1 MQSPPTG
8 SDDAPPRDARS
19 ASQQRISEHL
29 NSQGTQNK
37 DLHRAC
43 TNGDVSLLIL
53 TLRKQA
59 DPNSSF
65 YGAPAIHAACSNNH
79 AQCVRLLLDAGAD
92 ATAKNASGEGVLEML
107 HELPAPAAA
116 SVAGGSSSREEIV
129 RLVTKSLTDRLLKKP
144 TPAEKRMIHEALSA
158 AARLRKKA
166 TQEAI
171 AQRAAAEAAE
181 AAAAAEAA
189 EAEAAAAAEVEAE
202 RPENRLAAARKA
214 KREEDHAARL
224 ARLEKSLLLSDAAM
238 SKVINHLLREKNV
251 LMLTTERSSL
261 SFSIVA
267 TAVRSFRCGI
277 AAPHLS
283 FLFVSFKK
291 KNGRDD
297 DDHNERFF
305 AATTI

>member
-1 MQSPPTG
+1 
-8 SDDAPPRDARS
+8 
-19 ASQQRISEHL
+19 
-29 NSQGTQNK
+29 
-37 DLHRAC
+37 
-43 TNGDVSLLIL
+43 
-53 TLRKQA
+53 
-59 DPNSSF
+59 
-65 YGAPAIHAACSNNH
+65 
-79 AQCVRLLLDAGAD
+79 
-92 ATAKNASGEGVLEML
+92 
-107 HELPAPAAA
+107 
-116 SVAGGSSSREEIV
+116 
-129 RLVTKSLTDRLLKKP
+129 
-144 TPAEKRMIHEALSA
+144 MIHEALSA

-283 FLFVSFKK
+283 FLFVSLKK
-291 KNGRDD
+291 KKR
-297 DDHNERFF
+297 
-305 AATTI
+305 T